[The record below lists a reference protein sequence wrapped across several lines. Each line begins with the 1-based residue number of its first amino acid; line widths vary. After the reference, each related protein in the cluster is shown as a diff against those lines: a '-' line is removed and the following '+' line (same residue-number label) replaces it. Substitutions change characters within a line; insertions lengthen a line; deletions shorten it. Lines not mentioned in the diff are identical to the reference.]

1 MSLSFLV
8 LARARAPAA
17 FAGVIVLV
25 AISVACAGDESAPVQ
40 NPSDIQSTS
49 HQIDQASGSNIIRI
63 AWSQQSG
70 VEGYSINFKPG
81 ADYVPDTGVD
91 LPGDATVAISRPLPP
106 GTWYFHLRTLGKNG
120 EWTGAVHLGPFV
132 VIGPGDSPLGTPGPS
147 PTPTPAAP

>member
-1 MSLSFLV
+1 MSLAFVVPTRVRGVAASAGAAV
-8 LARARAPAA
+8 LAA
-17 FAGVIVLV
+17 ILV
-25 AISVACAGDESAPVQ
+25 ACMGSESAPVQ
-40 NPSDIQSTS
+40 NPGDVHSTT

-70 VEGYSINFKPG
+70 VEGYSVDFKPG

-106 GTWYFHLRTLGKNG
+106 RTWYFHLRTLGNNG
-120 EWTGAVHLGPFV
+120 EWTGAIHLGPFV
-132 VIGPGDSPLGTPGPS
+132 VIGPGDNPLGTPGPS

>member
-8 LARARAPAA
+8 PARGRAPAA
-17 FAGVIVLV
+17 SAGAIVLA
-25 AISVACAGDESAPVQ
+25 AIFVACTGGESAPVQ
-40 NPSDIQSTS
+40 NPGDVHSTT

-106 GTWYFHLRTLGKNG
+106 GTWYFHLRTLGKSG
-120 EWTGAVHLGPFV
+120 EWTSALHLGPFV
-132 VIGPGDSPLGTPGPS
+132 VIGPSDSPLETPGPS